1 MGRGFHKGDKK
12 NYDNIHYVVGNAHD
26 MAFLENILK
35 EKYDSILDFMVY
47 KPEEFRDRHI
57 KFLDNSQ

>member
-1 MGRGFHKGDKK
+1 
-12 NYDNIHYVVGNAHD
+12 